1 LLRDG
6 DEAVL
11 NEADPNGDPD
21 DEELDIGEL
30 DVNAGNVDST
40 LIKATVSVKQWDC
53 WLLRGRREPLNS
65 MGLYHYT
72 MFVYQKKSTEGVSDF
87 ITHLY
92 ADLHPQCSRVVQ
104 RIRADECF
112 RVPRLFGCGLP
123 PPQGPHKELN
133 AMMKTMLFRPMYLP
147 EDADKFTD
155 EMVDKDPPPVK
166 FNGLCSFLRGH
177 VFLENHCHYM
187 ISP

>member
-1 LLRDG
+1 MLRDG

-72 MFVYQKKSTEGVSDF
+72 MFVYQKRSTEGCERL
-87 ITHLY
+87 HY
-92 ADLHPQCSRVVQ
+92 AFVCRLAPAMQSCGATNSR
-104 RIRADECF
+104 RR
-112 RVPRLFGCGLP
+112 
-123 PPQGPHKELN
+123 
-133 AMMKTMLFRPMYLP
+133 ML
-147 EDADKFTD
+147 
-155 EMVDKDPPPVK
+155 
-166 FNGLCSFLRGH
+166 
-177 VFLENHCHYM
+177 
-187 ISP
+187 